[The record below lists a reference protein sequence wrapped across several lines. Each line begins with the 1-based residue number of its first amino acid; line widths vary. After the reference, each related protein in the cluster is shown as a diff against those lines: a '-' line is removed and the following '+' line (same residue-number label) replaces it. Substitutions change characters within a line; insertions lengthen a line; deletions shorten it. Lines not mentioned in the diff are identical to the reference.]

1 MYFQASTITMRLLLS
16 TALLVLS
23 VLCSF
28 AQANLLP
35 AGLKIENIAN
45 AQFLNETGQRF
56 FAVSQPVTVQIL
68 PVYAAQLSPANP
80 LQAAPDE
87 IVVWQHTLTN
97 LGNAEQDFVFD
108 VVDVGGDSG
117 VLKNL
122 MIIHDVNNNGVYDAA
137 DVVIQPTISR
147 VSLLAN
153 QNMSLLV
160 SAQLPAVV
168 GANSSFLA
176 NIKVTSLAPNVPVMS
191 LIDKVYSDAPE
202 LKLIKNVN
210 KNSLSLDVG
219 TDKSIVYS
227 LTMQNQGNTSAL
239 GSTVNIEGSNVS
251 KIVFED
257 TLPQGTVLNNINYKS
272 GAGGR
277 ILLYHVRGTPEKTYK
292 NYELGTLPDLST
304 IDKVAIAFDN
314 FAAPQEAI
322 VEIKVEVVTKAVI
335 RLDNQFLAY
344 YSYGNQQFEAYSN
357 VVSTNILSRLFDVT
371 AANAVTKLAGEQV
384 VFNHVIS
391 NIGSV
396 NDTYQLSLTNLSND
410 NGNLENPVIVED
422 SNNNGIYDVSDIVIT
437 QVALAVNQQKT
448 IFVVGTVPNNAK
460 ANDVFNTV
468 LNTKS
473 SNTQELKTRLD
484 SVVAVPPLNP
494 FSLNTADDLIRQANQ
509 SVVWPHILKNNST
522 LANEFIFSLNDI
534 SNNGKTLDGL
544 ALVLDVDGN
553 GVYDPAIDQLITSP
567 IQVNAGASL
576 ALLVVATVP
585 ASAQQNDVFNIQLSA
600 TDKVGNITKTAIDKV
615 IVVSSPVSLT
625 KQVDKTQIVLANG
638 QASLRYTLIA
648 KNTDTA
654 LNVEPIA
661 ITVEGNN
668 FNKVI
673 MEDKL
678 PTGTQLK
685 DLSFTGNSTG
695 VQVLYR
701 LIGDAN
707 NSYRLYQ
714 KGSISDLAK
723 VESVALSMDKLLAQQ
738 TQTLIVDVSV
748 VQTAIGTVFNNS
760 FNLRYRYASGNT
772 QESSNV
778 VTSTIVS
785 YQAQLSSAPELTLD
799 PKTLAVWPH
808 TLTNTGNLAD
818 SYALSLA
825 NINSKLQDIMLIHDI
840 NNNGVYDQGDKL
852 INSSY
857 RISLNP
863 NQQAAILVTGTIA
876 ENSQEG
882 DKLSLDVLATGDS
895 SQQTISKTDTVNVV
909 KIVLQLTKTADKP
922 SIDFKNA
929 ATTIDVLTYT
939 LEAKNIGS
947 QALNPINIRINGVL
961 QQKVI
966 FKDALPSNVWLLDE
980 NDAANNNAKAVEY
993 SGLGQVL
1000 YHVFG
1005 TPEHDY
1011 VTQSDKP
1018 ADQKMIDAVVIA
1030 HDSFAIGATD
1040 SFKLRVNVY
1049 NSATGSTINN
1059 ILHGYYFYGTEVRQS
1074 VSQKTPTT
1082 VAGSATLG
1090 VANEKTKDIAFKLAT
1105 HITLNGNIYLEAKCA
1120 VCNVRPDFID
1130 RLFLEIRSKDSGD
1143 VERVVAVETGRNTGV
1158 FKIQDSHLANPNAL
1172 PTRSMKDF
1180 PVVSGNYI
1188 IETQPHDE
1196 LTATILWCLDDNDL
1210 KRVGSDVKD
1219 ANGQPVSA
1227 TIFVDPFGVVFDSQ
1241 TNAPI
1246 AGAVVKLVLV
1256 DNGVIKPAEIFD
1268 DGGFRCS
1275 SPRDPRADADCVE
1288 VITTKADGA
1297 YRFPLVPPTNT
1308 TTTFYRLLITP
1319 PAGYA
1324 YPSVVSAAEL
1334 VSKFSRTIDIKGSY
1348 GGNFDVTPQK
1358 GPVEI
1363 DVPMDPPAANASS
1376 LFIKKEST
1384 RVNAELGDFVDY
1396 TITVKNVSINNTD
1409 INNVVVTDTLP
1420 KGFSYV
1426 AGTAKINKVTQ
1437 DPAGGK
1443 GPILSFTIGNM
1454 GVNAE
1459 SIITYRAHIGVGA
1472 LHGDGINRA
1481 QAQGVT
1487 PINNLLVQSAVAVAK
1502 VKVSAGVFTQEAFVT
1517 GKVYTD
1523 CNRDGVQGV
1532 EEIGVPNVRLVLED
1546 GSYVITD
1553 VEGKYNF
1560 YGLRATTH
1568 VLKLDRTTLPQD
1580 VELIEQNV
1588 RNAGD
1593 PSSRFVDL
1601 KAGELHRADFAIT
1614 TDNGTCSGEAMGE
1627 IYARRNQGD
1636 TAIGELERAL
1646 KTDLPF
1652 ETSNPSDLRSLP
1664 ANGCVNYT
1672 GNECG
1677 LHGKAKMPTL
1687 LSGTKKDNK
1696 EQEDVERVSA
1706 ASDSRSLESYLE
1718 EVNNNQLDILNLIDG
1733 QILPYAQT
1741 RILFKG
1747 ALGASFEL
1755 SVNDKVLEEK
1765 SMAIKMAIPD
1775 TRTEAREY
1783 LGINLKAGEN
1793 TIVLKQ
1799 FDSLGNPRGVRVI
1812 HVSAPDNL
1820 ANISIEPNQKVV
1832 EANGSNEIL
1841 LKVKLLDK
1849 NGLPVTS
1856 RTAVTLESDSGRF
1869 RATDLDPKTQGI
1881 QLFIE
1886 GGEFTVK
1893 LVAPVQAG
1901 EAKVR
1906 ISSGTLKAET
1916 NVRFVP
1922 ELRPMIAAGIVEGMV
1937 SFKNFNPAKI
1947 SPAYANDG
1955 FEAEL
1960 QSLASS
1966 NDGKLNASGRAAMFL
1981 KGKVKGEYLLTLS
1994 YDSNKERDQRL
2005 FRDIRPDDYYP
2016 VYGDSAV
2023 RGFDAQSTSKLYV
2036 RLDKGRSYAMFGD
2049 YTTRIENSEGLSLGQ
2064 YNRSLTGIRAH
2075 YATDDFTA
2083 TTFVAQTKAK
2093 QKVIEKPA
2101 LGISGPYTLDN
2112 IDGLKVNSEK
2122 VEIIKRDRNNL
2133 GLIID
2138 VQPQARFT
2146 DYEFEP
2152 LTASIYFKTPVPSLD
2167 ANLNPYFIRVTVEVE
2182 EESGEDYWL
2191 GGVQVEKKIG
2201 DKLTVGAA
2209 TVHEDD
2215 PVAAYQLNSANAVL
2229 KLAENT
2235 KLIAEVAQSDR
2246 ESKAAGQASRAEL
2259 THTQGRINARVYYGE
2274 SDTNFENTASPLS
2287 SGRAES
2293 GVKLQ
2298 VNMDSWGTLSTEA
2311 IRTENTFTGGVR
2323 NGIKATLNRTIN
2335 QYLSAELGGRIY
2347 DETAVPANNSNLGV
2361 TPYEGKTVH
2370 TKLNIKIPK
2379 VEAAS
2384 LYGEYEQDIDHS
2396 ERKIIALGGDYR
2408 INQQSKLY
2416 ARHELSSSLN
2426 GSFALNDQQQRN
2438 TTVVGIEGDYMKDG
2452 RVFSEYRV
2460 RDAVNAQDVEA
2471 AVGLR
2476 NRWYLTE
2483 GVRLNTNFEQVR
2495 TLEGS
2500 DSSDAIALSLG
2511 LEYLSSPLWKA
2522 TGKVDLRWTD
2532 NSDTILNTLGLAY
2545 KWSRDWTLLGK
2556 NIFSLANNHGV
2567 NVGDR
2572 LQNRFQLGAAY
2583 RQVDTNRWDALTKIE
2598 YKLDDDQTSLSSI
2611 KEKEAY
2617 IFSTHWNYHPV
2628 RRWTFSNQYAAKW
2641 LTDSSAGISTDSFSY
2656 LIGGRVLHDITERWE
2671 ASLQAGWLNGDIGGN
2686 RLVVGAETG
2695 YLVTTNLW
2703 LSLGYNWLSYDD
2715 ADLVGTDFTVDG
2727 AYLRLR
2733 FKFDEDLFGANKP
2746 ATNKALEPKN
2756 VGL

>member
-1 MYFQASTITMRLLLS
+1 
-16 TALLVLS
+16 
-23 VLCSF
+23 
-28 AQANLLP
+28 
-35 AGLKIENIAN
+35 
-45 AQFLNETGQRF
+45 
-56 FAVSQPVTVQIL
+56 
-68 PVYAAQLSPANP
+68 
-80 LQAAPDE
+80 
-87 IVVWQHTLTN
+87 
-97 LGNAEQDFVFD
+97 
-108 VVDVGGDSG
+108 
-117 VLKNL
+117 
-122 MIIHDVNNNGVYDAA
+122 
-137 DVVIQPTISR
+137 
-147 VSLLAN
+147 
-153 QNMSLLV
+153 
-160 SAQLPAVV
+160 
-168 GANSSFLA
+168 
-176 NIKVTSLAPNVPVMS
+176 
-191 LIDKVYSDAPE
+191 
-202 LKLIKNVN
+202 
-210 KNSLSLDVG
+210 
-219 TDKSIVYS
+219 
-227 LTMQNQGNTSAL
+227 
-239 GSTVNIEGSNVS
+239 
-251 KIVFED
+251 
-257 TLPQGTVLNNINYKS
+257 
-272 GAGGR
+272 
-277 ILLYHVRGTPEKTYK
+277 
-292 NYELGTLPDLST
+292 
-304 IDKVAIAFDN
+304 
-314 FAAPQEAI
+314 
-322 VEIKVEVVTKAVI
+322 
-335 RLDNQFLAY
+335 
-344 YSYGNQQFEAYSN
+344 
-357 VVSTNILSRLFDVT
+357 
-371 AANAVTKLAGEQV
+371 
-384 VFNHVIS
+384 
-391 NIGSV
+391 
-396 NDTYQLSLTNLSND
+396 
-410 NGNLENPVIVED
+410 
-422 SNNNGIYDVSDIVIT
+422 
-437 QVALAVNQQKT
+437 
-448 IFVVGTVPNNAK
+448 
-460 ANDVFNTV
+460 
-468 LNTKS
+468 
-473 SNTQELKTRLD
+473 
-484 SVVAVPPLNP
+484 
-494 FSLNTADDLIRQANQ
+494 
-509 SVVWPHILKNNST
+509 
-522 LANEFIFSLNDI
+522 
-534 SNNGKTLDGL
+534 
-544 ALVLDVDGN
+544 
-553 GVYDPAIDQLITSP
+553 
-567 IQVNAGASL
+567 
-576 ALLVVATVP
+576 
-585 ASAQQNDVFNIQLSA
+585 
-600 TDKVGNITKTAIDKV
+600 
-615 IVVSSPVSLT
+615 
-625 KQVDKTQIVLANG
+625 
-638 QASLRYTLIA
+638 
-648 KNTDTA
+648 
-654 LNVEPIA
+654 
-661 ITVEGNN
+661 
-668 FNKVI
+668 
-673 MEDKL
+673 
-678 PTGTQLK
+678 
-685 DLSFTGNSTG
+685 
-695 VQVLYR
+695 
-701 LIGDAN
+701 
-707 NSYRLYQ
+707 
-714 KGSISDLAK
+714 
-723 VESVALSMDKLLAQQ
+723 MDKLLAQQ
-738 TQTLIVDVSV
+738 TQTLIVDVTV
-748 VQTAIGTVFNNS
+748 AQTAIGTVFNNS

-772 QESSNV
+772 QEVSNTVSSV
-778 VTSTIVS
+778 IVS
-785 YQAQLSSAPELTLD
+785 YQAQLSTAPDLTLD
-799 PKTLAVWPH
+799 PKTVAVWPH

-818 SYALSLA
+818 SYAVSLA
-825 NINSKLQDIMLIHDI
+825 NINSKLQDAMLIHDV

-863 NQQAAILVTGTIA
+863 NQQAALLVTALIA

-882 DKLSLDVLATGDS
+882 DKLSLDVLATGDN
-895 SQQTISKTDTVNVV
+895 SQQTTSQTDRVTVV
-909 KIVLQLTKTADKP
+909 KTVLQLTKTANK

-947 QALNPINIRINGVL
+947 QALSPINIRINGVL

-980 NDAANNNAKAVEY
+980 NDAANNSAKAVEY
-993 SGLGQVL
+993 SGVGQVL

-1011 VTQSDKP
+1011 VSAANKP
-1018 ADQKMIDAVVIA
+1018 ADHKVIDAVVIA
-1030 HDSFAIGATD
+1030 HDNFAVGATD

-1049 NSATGSTINN
+1049 NSATGSIVNN

-1082 VAGSATLG
+1082 VAGSASLG
-1090 VANEKTKDIAFKLAT
+1090 VANKDNTTFKLKT
-1105 HITLNGNIYLEAKCA
+1105 RITLKGDIYLEAKCA
-1120 VCNVRPDFID
+1120 VCNVRPDFVD
-1130 RLFLEIRSKDSGD
+1130 RLFLEISSPASKD
-1143 VERVVAVETGRNTGV
+1143 VERVVAIETGRNTGI
-1158 FKIQDSHLANPNAL
+1158 FRINDTHLVKADAL
-1172 PTRSMKDF
+1172 PTRSMDTF
-1180 PVVSGNYI
+1180 DVIPFNYI
-1188 IETQPHDE
+1188 VETRAHDE
-1196 LTATILWCLDDNDL
+1196 LTATILWCLDDDEV

-1219 ANGQPVSA
+1219 ASGNPVTA
-1227 TIFVDPFGVVFDSQ
+1227 FVLVDPFGVVFDSQ
-1241 TNAPI
+1241 TNIPI
-1246 AGAVVKLVLV
+1246 QGAIVRLARIENGKEVPYELRD
-1256 DNGVIKPAEIFD
+1256 DNGKLCEVDK
-1268 DGGFRCS
+1268 
-1275 SPRDPRADADCVE
+1275 DADEACKK
-1288 VITTKADGA
+1288 IQTTGADGA
-1297 YRFPLVPPTNT
+1297 YRFPFVPATNKT
-1308 TTTFYRLLITP
+1308 TSFYRLIITP
-1319 PAGYA
+1319 PVGYA
-1324 YPSVVSAAEL
+1324 YPSVVPASEL
-1334 VSKFSRTIDIKGSY
+1334 VSKFSRVINIKGSY
-1348 GGNFDVTPQK
+1348 GGDFDVTDPENAVQ
-1358 GPVEI
+1358 V
-1363 DVPMDPPAANASS
+1363 DVPMDPPAANSSS
-1376 LFIKKEST
+1376 LFIKKTAS
-1384 RVNAELGDFVDY
+1384 RANAELGEFIDY
-1396 TITVKNVSINNTD
+1396 TVTVRNVSINKTD

-1426 AGTAKINKVTQ
+1426 SGTGRVANIKQEPTAGAASV
-1437 DPAGGK
+1437 
-1443 GPILSFTIGNM
+1443 LSFTIGNL
-1454 GVNAE
+1454 GANTEV
-1459 SIITYRAHIGVGA
+1459 IISYRVHIGAGA

-1481 QAQGVT
+1481 QAQGIT
-1487 PINNLLVQSAVAVAK
+1487 PVNSLVVQSAIAAAK
-1502 VKVSAGVFTQEAFVT
+1502 VKVSAGVFTQEGFVT

-1523 CNRDGVQGV
+1523 CNRDGVQGL

-1546 GSYVITD
+1546 GSYVVTD

-1568 VLKLDRTTLPQD
+1568 VLKLDRTSLPQD
-1580 VELIEQNV
+1580 VEIIEQNV

-1652 ETSNPSDLRSLP
+1652 ETNNPSDLRSLP
-1664 ANGCVNYT
+1664 ASGCVNYT

-1677 LHGKAKMPTL
+1677 LHGKAKMPAL
-1687 LSGTKKDNK
+1687 LSGAKTTNK
-1696 EQEDVERVSA
+1696 EQDDVERVPTS
-1706 ASDSRSLESYLE
+1706 SDTRSLESYVQE
-1718 EVNNNQLDILNLIDG
+1718 AANNQLDILNLTDG
-1733 QILPYAQT
+1733 QVLPYAQT

-1747 ALGASFEL
+1747 ALGATFEL

-1783 LGINLKAGEN
+1783 LGISLKAGEN
-1793 TIVLKQ
+1793 RIALKQ
-1799 FDSLGNPRGVRVI
+1799 FDALGNPRGVRVI
-1812 HVSAPDNL
+1812 HVKAPDNL
-1820 ANISIEPNQKVV
+1820 ANVSIESEQKVV

-1841 LKVKLLDK
+1841 FNIKLTDK
-1849 NGLPVTS
+1849 AGLPVTS
-1856 RTAVTLESDSGRF
+1856 RTAVTLESDAGRF
-1869 RATDLDPKTQGI
+1869 RATDLDPKTQGV

-1886 GGEFTVK
+1886 GGEFKVK
-1893 LVAPVQAG
+1893 LVAPTQAG

-1906 ISSGTLKAET
+1906 VSSGTLKAET
-1916 NVRFVP
+1916 NIRFVP

-1937 SFKNFNPAKI
+1937 SFKNFNPAKVA
-1947 SPAYANDG
+1947 PAYANDG

-1960 QSLASS
+1960 QSLASG

-1994 YDSNKERDQRL
+1994 YDSNKETDQRL

-2016 VYGDSAV
+2016 VYGDAAV

-2036 RLDKGRSYAMFGD
+2036 RLDKGRSYVMFGD

-2064 YNRSLTGIRAH
+2064 YNRSLTGVRAH
-2075 YATDDFTA
+2075 YATDDFKA

-2101 LGISGPYTLDN
+2101 LGVSGPYTLDN
-2112 IDGLKVNSEK
+2112 VDGLRVNSEK

-2152 LTASIYFKTPVPSLD
+2152 LTASIYFKSPVPSLD

-2182 EESGEDYWL
+2182 EEGGEDYWL
-2191 GGVQVEKKIG
+2191 GGAQVEKKLG

-2235 KLIAEVAQSDR
+2235 KLVAEVAQSDR
-2246 ESKAAGQASRAEL
+2246 ENKAAGQASRAEL
-2259 THTQGRINARVYYGE
+2259 VHAKGRINARVYYGE
-2274 SDTNFENTASPLS
+2274 SDTDFENSASPLS

-2335 QYLSAELGGRIY
+2335 QYLSAELGGRVY
-2347 DETAVPANNSNLGV
+2347 DETAVPANNTNLGV
-2361 TPYEGKTVH
+2361 TPYEGKTIH

-2438 TTVVGIEGDYMKDG
+2438 TTVVGVEGDYMRDG

-2471 AVGLR
+2471 AIGLR

-2522 TGKVDLRWTD
+2522 TGKIDLRWTD

-2556 NIFSLANNHGV
+2556 NIFSLADNHGV

-2641 LTDSSAGISTDSFSY
+2641 LTDSSANISTDSFTY

-2686 RLVVGAETG
+2686 RLVVGAESG

-2703 LSLGYNWLSYDD
+2703 LSLGYNWLSYED